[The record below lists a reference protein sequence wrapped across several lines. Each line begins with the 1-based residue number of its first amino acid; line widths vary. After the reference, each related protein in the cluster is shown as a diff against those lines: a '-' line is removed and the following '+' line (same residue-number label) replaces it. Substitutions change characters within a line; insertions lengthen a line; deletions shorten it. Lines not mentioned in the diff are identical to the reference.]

1 MDFSYNDGCFN
12 NLNYGASWSCLPA
25 DTFLVVGYGPNNC
38 VDTISN
44 SNINLTELI
53 ENEQLEMIT
62 LPPLTDD
69 AYSDVIAIGFPFT
82 YDGVTY
88 EECLI
93 SSNNYLSFNLNNAM
107 SFSQWPINNAVPSEM
122 IPTNAIM
129 TPFQDLN
136 PGIGGDIEYLTYGE
150 APNRVFIV
158 RWKEIPMY
166 SCVDELFSSTLY
178 LFEGSNIIE
187 THIENKPVC
196 PTWNEGAA
204 IHALHDANGTE
215 ADVVFD
221 NNINMF
227 RNYPNLWTTAND
239 GYQFI
244 PSQNGLDYQINN
256 IEYGSQYQSDNY
268 LQQLLKKKLD
278 VLIQAL

>member
-1 MDFSYNDGCFN
+1 
-12 NLNYGASWSCLPA
+12 
-25 DTFLVVGYGPNNC
+25 
-38 VDTISN
+38 
-44 SNINLTELI
+44 
-53 ENEQLEMIT
+53 
-62 LPPLTDD
+62 
-69 AYSDVIAIGFPFT
+69 
-82 YDGVTY
+82 
-88 EECLI
+88 
-93 SSNNYLSFNLNNAM
+93 
-107 SFSQWPINNAVPSEM
+107 
-122 IPTNAIM
+122 
-129 TPFQDLN
+129 
-136 PGIGGDIEYLTYGE
+136 
-150 APNRVFIV
+150 
-158 RWKEIPMY
+158 MY

-268 LQQLLKKKLD
+268 LSTIIEEEIGCTDPNALNYNPFAICDDNSCVYPLIYGCTDSSSYNYNSLAGDINDGSCCYQNPLTVVVNLAKIHWNQLEHSESL
-278 VLIQAL
+278 